1 MNPGIAT
8 SIAHLDPLA
17 MLARRCRRL
26 VLCVACALPCAL
38 PAWAQDAAAL
48 KAQHAALREAW
59 AANPSQ
65 RPLALESS
73 EPADSLH
80 GEIRARIDMPFAA
93 LGAAVQG
100 SAHWCEILFL
110 HLNVQQCR
118 ATQAPAAAPAPAPA
132 IAIAIATPTE
142 SLVLDIGRRFDQAP
156 ADAYRFEFA
165 YRTVAAR
172 PDYLHVLLEADEGPF
187 GTSKYR
193 ISLEAL
199 PLDAGRSFVHLSYS
213 YAYGLAGRLAMQTYL
228 ATLGRGKLG
237 FTVARRNADGQPEY
251 LSGARGVVERNAMR
265 YYLAIE
271 AYLGAL
277 QSPPAAQFEKR
288 LADWYAGIERY
299 PRQLHDL
306 ERAEYLALKREQL
319 RRQQAAGG

>member
-8 SIAHLDPLA
+8 PIAHFDPLTS
-17 MLARRCRRL
+17 LARRCRL
-26 VLCVACALPCAL
+26 ALCIACALLCAL
-38 PAWAQDAAAL
+38 PAWAQDAAGL

-65 RPLALESS
+65 RPLELESS
-73 EPADSLH
+73 ERADSLH
-80 GEIRARIDMPFAA
+80 GDIRARIDVPFAM
-93 LGAAVQG
+93 LGTAVQG

-110 HLNVQQCR
+110 HLNVQRCR
-118 ATQAPAAAPAPAPA
+118 ATQAPAA
-132 IAIAIATPTE
+132 TPTPTPTPATATATATG
-142 SLVLDIGRRFDQAP
+142 SLVLDIGRRFNQAP

-165 YRTVAAR
+165 YRTLAAR
-172 PDYLHVLLEADEGPF
+172 PDYLHVLLEADDGPF

-199 PLDAGRSFVHLSYS
+199 PLDAGHSFVHLSYS
-213 YAYGLAGRLAMQTYL
+213 YGYGPVGRLAMQTYL

-237 FTVARRNADGQPEY
+237 FTIARRNADGQPEY
-251 LSGARGVVERNAMR
+251 LSGARGVIERNAMR
-265 YYLAIE
+265 YFLAVE

-288 LADWYAGIERY
+288 LADWYAGIERH

-319 RRQQAAGG
+319 RRQQTAGD